1 MRQVHLTVQITLDT
15 GTWSPTVLGH
25 FLVQGLGFKAVHPL
39 PVSRRAVVGGQY
51 PLRDAARWQQI
62 VENLAVLVAEL
73 DRSFVPAIEA
83 AAGPS
88 PEWYQ
93 PETCA

>member
-1 MRQVHLTVQITLDT
+1 VELSVDV
-15 GTWSPTVLGH
+15 GTWSNLAMARFRVL
-25 FLVQGLGFKAVHPL
+25 GLGFKAVLLL
-39 PVSRRAVVGGQY
+39 PVTAAAPAGTQY
-51 PLRDAARWQQI
+51 PIGDAEQWRKI
-62 VENLAVLVAEL
+62 VENVSALVAEL

-93 PETCA
+93 PEKTS